1 MFNFSRKAIR
11 QIPGWL
17 WDIKYF
23 WMTAALNIAAVS
35 TAICLGTEPAFRWI
49 GLALQLAGGFT
60 VWWAIAETHQSFGK
74 PSVFTRT
81 STWLRKF
88 PLTNQLR
95 SLVLNVGVA
104 SIGLAGGHMEVRHR
118 PGANATIEQQLA
130 MLKED
135 FDRLNAQHVTFV
147 SKTNQKIEEQ
157 RKLLDEESDARKR
170 DRKEIDLKIEETAT
184 GGLHIPSIGGVLIVV
199 GSILGTL
206 SVELASWLT

>member
-1 MFNFSRKAIR
+1 
-11 QIPGWL
+11 
-17 WDIKYF
+17 
-23 WMTAALNIAAVS
+23 
-35 TAICLGTEPAFRWI
+35 
-49 GLALQLAGGFT
+49 
-60 VWWAIAETHQSFGK
+60 
-74 PSVFTRT
+74 
-81 STWLRKF
+81 
-88 PLTNQLR
+88 
-95 SLVLNVGVA
+95 
-104 SIGLAGGHMEVRHR
+104 MEVRHR